1 MGVVEVEDVMDIKET
16 SDVVVLAHTDQRI
29 FQWRTFINAVMK
41 HGKFIDK
48 RSNWQLFLKDLLRV
62 YG

>member
-1 MGVVEVEDVMDIKET
+1 MGVVEVEDMMDIKET

-29 FQWRTFINAVMK
+29 VQWRTFINAVMK

-48 RSNWQLFLKDLLRV
+48 RSNW
-62 YG
+62 